1 MLGREIEE
9 KKKGLYSKS
18 SSIIIDEKSLK
29 KNFTT
34 FISFPIINNANLI
47 ILFYSEDLYIKEHDK
62 SNWKKNKKKKEIT
75 RQIYL

>member
-1 MLGREIEE
+1 LLGREIEE

-62 SNWKKNKKKKEIT
+62 SN
-75 RQIYL
+75 